1 MNAMAGVDGAP
12 PEQGTNKSAD
22 RTLTVLEH
30 LATARRRLT
39 LAELAAALGIPKSS
53 LHGLLRTLRTRGWVS
68 TDESGLRFG
77 LGVRA
82 LLVGTSYL
90 ATDDIV
96 LLADHHLDELN
107 TTLAETVHLGRLD
120 ADQIVYLAK
129 KDAPHPLRLVSMVG
143 GRLPSHATAMGKA
156 LLAEL
161 TDEQVV
167 ALLPARLSRLTE
179 HTITSRAALLAE
191 LAAIRV
197 QGYSEDREE
206 SSDGVVCVAVAVP
219 TTRPAGY
226 AISCSVPVTRMTTQA
241 RGRVV
246 ASLSAAVRALT
257 EEWRLTSAR

>member
-1 MNAMAGVDGAP
+1 MNVPAAVDGAL

-30 LATARRRLT
+30 LAVARRRLT

-53 LHGLLRTLRTRGWVS
+53 LHGLLRTLKARGWVS

-96 LLADHHLDELN
+96 LLADRHLDELN
-107 TTLAETVHLGRLD
+107 ATLAETVHLGRMD

-161 TDEQVV
+161 SDAEVT
-167 ALLPARLSRLTE
+167 ALLPARLARLTE
-179 HTITSRAALLAE
+179 HTVTSRAALLTE
-191 LAAIRV
+191 LATIR
-197 QGYSEDREE
+197 GRGHSEDREE

-219 TTRPAGY
+219 TTRPASY
-226 AISCSVPVTRMTTQA
+226 AISCSVPVTRMTTEA
-241 RGRVV
+241 RARVV
-246 ASLSAAVRALT
+246 AAVTAAGRALA
-257 EEWRLTSAR
+257 EEWRLTSVR